1 MPLTLNDTV
10 SLSEYPFPQ
19 GGGRGEPPVGDRLSH
34 FVNHRHMLNVDL
46 TATAV
51 VAAEVVVVVAVVPV
65 ALTAEVVMSP
75 SLVVPAT

>member
-1 MPLTLNDTV
+1 
-10 SLSEYPFPQ
+10 
-19 GGGRGEPPVGDRLSH
+19 
-34 FVNHRHMLNVDL
+34 MLNVDL

-51 VAAEVVVVVAVVPV
+51 VAAEVAVAVVPV